1 MVPMKVVTVNRAV
14 RPLVVMIPRVDAED
28 SVHAP
33 CSTAD
38 GTSDDST
45 NRTGGPTSLPG
56 APLHSSENALSMTR
70 GRDHKERRDNIL
82 AA

>member
-33 CSTAD
+33 C
-38 GTSDDST
+38 ST

-70 GRDHKERRDNIL
+70 GRDHKERRDNGIF
-82 AA
+82 